1 MDIKPGLKKG
11 SKIKFR
17 GVGDVDDVRRQDLH
31 FIVEEVRDAS
41 SPLVW
46 VNATNRFLPLQKP
59 HPLFTRDG
67 NDLHHTVELT
77 LMESL
82 CGWNR
87 VVTTIDGKK
96 ISIEKAGPTQPG
108 SSDTYPELGMPS
120 KRPGMRGNFIV
131 KYTVK
136 YPRTLSDSQKAK
148 LRVIL
153 DSFRLPDS

>member
-1 MDIKPGLKKG
+1 
-11 SKIKFR
+11 
-17 GVGDVDDVRRQDLH
+17 
-31 FIVEEVRDAS
+31 
-41 SPLVW
+41 
-46 VNATNRFLPLQKP
+46 
-59 HPLFTRDG
+59 
-67 NDLHHTVELT
+67 
-77 LMESL
+77 MESL